1 MDGNNLEAEFSPGAL
16 SHFKVGHPHTTN
28 DIPQM
33 KSAGLQ
39 PPFYLGGSQ
48 ISYYLKQKNP
58 NVPEVEPY
66 QIKISKTLEIMMKH
80 KNNM

>member
-1 MDGNNLEAEFSPGAL
+1 MDGETLEPQFSQGAL
-16 SHFKVGHPHTTN
+16 SHYKVGHPFTSN
-28 DIPQM
+28 NIPQM
-33 KSAGLQ
+33 RSAGFQ